1 MMPDRQ
7 PLDVDT
13 MVADLLEEYSE
24 YNRRKRNAFSKQV
37 ARAYEYLSQEG
48 QRKGKKQKQSY
59 EPFEHKHLKK
69 RMRKEQDSDSDDV
82 SDSISID
89 EPFVEGED
97 FNLMNKSL
105 NQLYS
110 DGATPVDSPSSTPSY
125 RQTKRMPQPG
135 KKWIDVFSNDVSS
148 EEDLAMQELN
158 FDMDDLQEPAS
169 KQKQSKATP
178 GRKSKTAKQ
187 QTPSQP
193 PKKKAK
199 TVTEAQTSDV
209 KFTDIGGND
218 STLQEVCKLL
228 VHMRHPEVY
237 QQLGVTPPRGLLL
250 HGPPGCGKTLLA
262 NAIAGELGLPFL
274 KVAST
279 EIVSGVSGES
289 EGNIRSLFLQAEA
302 LSPCIIFID
311 EIDAVTPK
319 RETAQREMERRIVAQ
334 LLACMDDLNKSDCN
348 VLVIGAT
355 NRVDSLDPALRR
367 AGRFDREIA
376 MGIPD
381 ENARAR
387 ILKVLC
393 RNLRLSSDFD
403 FEHLASVTPGYVGA
417 DLMSLCREAALCAVT
432 RIFDDMQKKIP
443 EVETGEV
450 DVVEPRR
457 SGGDSNVISEA
468 VVESTTKDSQPSE
481 SYISV
486 LSWLREQPP
495 LTEDQMSDLCIDLS
509 DFKKALP
516 FVQPS
521 AKREGFA
528 TIPDVTWDDVGALE
542 NVREELTLAIVAP
555 VRNPEAFKALGL
567 TNPPG
572 ILLAGPPG
580 CGKTLLAKAIA
591 NESGINF
598 ISVKGPELMNMY
610 VGESERAVRQCFD
623 RARNSAPCVI
633 FFDELDALCP
643 KRNDSSESGSTAR
656 VVNQLLTEMDGLEA
670 RKQVFIMGATNRP
683 DIIDPAILRP
693 GRMDKI
699 IYVGIPS
706 REDRIAILKT
716 ITKNGTK
723 PLLSDEVSLVN
734 LGSDLRC
741 DRFTGADVAS
751 LVREASLSALQQV
764 LKSPSES
771 CDASLTSVKVTK
783 DDFERAFKKV
793 KPSVSVKDLNMYNRM
808 RVRILRGRDEEEIE
822 TRDTPHGQTMAK

>member
-1 MMPDRQ
+1 MVGKIHLMTFAFCITVNIADGREVLLANRLGEFEGVSLSAYDVIVQ
-7 PLDVDT
+7 QAKDKKRKGQGDLD
-13 MVADLLEEYSE
+13 AFEKHHLAKR
-24 YNRRKRNAFSKQV
+24 NRRDENS
-37 ARAYEYLSQEG
+37 ESE
-48 QRKGKKQKQSY
+48 
-59 EPFEHKHLKK
+59 
-69 RMRKEQDSDSDDV
+69 V
-82 SDSISID
+82 SDSASI
-89 EPFVEGED
+89 GEEICFEED
-97 FNLMNKSL
+97 HNIMNKSL
-105 NQLYS
+105 NNLYT
-110 DGATPVDSPSSTPSY
+110 DGSTPLDSPSSTPS
-125 RQTKRMPQPG
+125 R
-135 KKWIDVFSNDVSS
+135 SNTQDRVTANSNRINQEKHRTEKSGWETLFDEGASS
-148 EEDLAMQELN
+148 EEEAALREMNIDPDEPRIRKRRSKN
-158 FDMDDLQEPAS
+158 FKES
-169 KQKQSKATP
+169 KGNQGKQGQQGAK
-178 GRKSKTAKQ
+178 KT
-187 QTPSQP
+187 
-193 PKKKAK
+193 AK
-199 TVTEAQTSDV
+199 TVTEAQTSTV
-209 KFTDIGGND
+209 KFIDVGGND

-228 VHMRHPEVY
+228 IHLRHPEVY

-262 NAIAGELGLPFL
+262 HAIAGELALPFL

-289 EGNIRSLFLQAEA
+289 EGNIRSLFLQAES
-302 LSPCIIFID
+302 LSPCILFID

-334 LLACMDDLNKSDCN
+334 LLACMDDLNKSECN

-381 ENARAR
+381 EGARVR
-387 ILKVLC
+387 IMQVLC
-393 RNLRLSSDFD
+393 RDLKLADAFD
-403 FEHLASVTPGYVGA
+403 FNYLASVTPGYVGA

-432 RIFDDMQKKIP
+432 RIFEDLQEKGDDEN
-443 EVETGEV
+443 EVTSTQQETVESIKDNG
-450 DVVEPRR
+450 DVMT
-457 SGGDSNVISEA
+457 DA
-468 VVESTTKDSQPSE
+468 VVESKTEEETTTKT
-481 SYISV
+481 YLTV
-486 LSWLREQPP
+486 LSWLKEHPP
-495 LTEDQMSDLCIDLS
+495 LTEAQLSNLCIDMA
-509 DFKKALP
+509 DFQKALP

-528 TIPDVTWDDVGALE
+528 TIPDVTWDDVGALG
-542 NVREELTLAIVAP
+542 NIREELTLAIVAP

-567 TNPPG
+567 TSPPG

-623 RARNSAPCVI
+623 RARNSSPCVI

-643 KRNDSSESGSTAR
+643 KRSDSAESGSTAR
-656 VVNQLLTEMDGLEA
+656 VVNQLLTEMDGLET

-706 REDRIAILKT
+706 KDDRVAILKT

-723 PLLSDEVSLVN
+723 PLLSRDVN
-734 LGSDLRC
+734 LTALGEDSRC
-741 DRFTGADVAS
+741 NRFTGADVAS
-751 LVREASLSALQQV
+751 LVREASMSALQQI
-764 LKSPSES
+764 LKSGSQLS
-771 CDASLTSVKVTK
+771 SALLDKINVNKQ
-783 DDFERAFKKV
+783 DFERAFQKV
-793 KPSVSVKDLNMYNRM
+793 KPSVSTKVRKEKPPLFSSVSDFVCYNF
-808 RVRILRGRDEEEIE
+808 GF
-822 TRDTPHGQTMAK
+822 A